1 MVENLSAREREIF
14 NLLLKGVSPKEIAQ
28 KLNISYFTV
37 DFHRTNLYKKLDVH
51 SIQELF
57 AKYSTNGKAPPPEA
71 LEAEATAPVSPANKK
86 KLKILLPVG
95 VVIIAF
101 TVLLLCLYI
110 GKSSVHSAPKG
121 EIIPVNNLGFSTT
134 SDVKIG
140 GSSTSEV
147 FITQEKIDGTINSVL
162 NIKTNVARNGDST
175 VVYAMAYTQKNDII
189 QRLRQANG
197 IRFKALGDGKLW
209 SVEFET
215 PESRMRKN
223 YACYTYM
230 VRTIRDQ
237 VIAVDVPYSSLFLP
251 EWVEH
256 TFDFDK
262 KTIKDFSITAN
273 FTQGY
278 GSAFLQIFD
287 FEIY

>member
-1 MVENLSAREREIF
+1 MLSDLTPRERELF
-14 NLLLKGVSPKEIAQ
+14 DLLLTGAPAKEIAH
-28 KLNISYFTV
+28 KLNISDHTV
-37 DFHRTNLYKKLDVH
+37 AFHRTKLYNKLGVT

-57 AKYSTNGKAPPPEA
+57 TKYSTNGKASPPKSEA
-71 LEAEATAPVSPANKK
+71 
-86 KLKILLPVG
+86 
-95 VVIIAF
+95 
-101 TVLLLCLYI
+101 
-110 GKSSVHSAPKG
+110 G
-121 EIIPVNNLGFSTT
+121 EIIPIPDMGFFATCDSENGGNSTIEIYVT
-134 SDVKIG
+134 VEDINGVIN
-140 GSSTSEV
+140 
-147 FITQEKIDGTINSVL
+147 NSVL
-162 NIKTNVARNGDST
+162 NIKTNLAERVKNGEL
-175 VVYAMAYTQKNDII
+175 YAKTHTDKNDII